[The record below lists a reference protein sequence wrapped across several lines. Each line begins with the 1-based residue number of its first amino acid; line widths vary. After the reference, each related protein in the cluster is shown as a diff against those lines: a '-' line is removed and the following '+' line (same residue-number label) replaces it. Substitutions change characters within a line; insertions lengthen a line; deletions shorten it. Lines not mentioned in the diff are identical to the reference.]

1 LFKIPALDAKQNH
14 VHMLRFQELTFSY
27 EKCLDECQYEEYV
40 TDVSSTK
47 MTSSLIRQLTK
58 GADEHGDPFK
68 VVLCMI
74 PPVEESYCMYVR
86 GKGRG
91 AIARIE

>member
-1 LFKIPALDAKQNH
+1 
-14 VHMLRFQELTFSY
+14 MLIRFEELTFSY

-58 GADEHGDPFK
+58 GVDEHEGPFK
-68 VVLCMI
+68 VVF
-74 PPVEESYCMYVR
+74 
-86 GKGRG
+86 
-91 AIARIE
+91 A

>member
-1 LFKIPALDAKQNH
+1 
-14 VHMLRFQELTFSY
+14 MLRFKELTFSY

-58 GADEHGDPFK
+58 GVDEHEDPFK
-68 VVLCMI
+68 VVF
-74 PPVEESYCMYVR
+74 
-86 GKGRG
+86 
-91 AIARIE
+91 A